1 MVQHAFVV
9 KVSLSSITY
18 FIKNVTSLVAGTWQC
33 DSSASE
39 ISFKVSVRAL
49 SWPEAVGDTIGLV
62 VLKRGILVSIG
73 APHRV
78 PA

>member
-9 KVSLSSITY
+9 EVSLSSIAY
-18 FIKNVTSLVAGTWQC
+18 FIKDVTSLVAGTWQY

-39 ISFKVSVRAL
+39 ISFKVSVHAL

-62 VLKRGILVSIG
+62 VLKRGTS
-73 APHRV
+73 
-78 PA
+78 

>member
-1 MVQHAFVV
+1 MVQHTFVV
-9 KVSLSSITY
+9 EVSLSSTTH
-18 FIKNVTSLVAGTWQC
+18 FVKDVTSLVAGTCQY

-39 ISFKVSVRAL
+39 ISFKVSIHAL
-49 SWPEAVGDTIGLV
+49 SWPRQLGDTIGLV
-62 VLKRGILVSIG
+62 VLKRGFLMSIG